1 MENIQETNSV
11 AHGGAVRIE
20 KRYLGTIGEK
30 ETIDDVEGACA
41 FAGGDFALEL
51 RGKKL
56 HIFRIMTGV
65 RA

>member
-1 MENIQETNSV
+1 MEQIQQTYI
-11 AHGGAVRIE
+11 GD
-20 KRYLGTIGEK
+20 IGEK
-30 ETIDDVEGACA
+30 ETIDEVEGACA

-51 RGKKL
+51 RGDSL